1 MPPGLGAPTLVFTP
15 DLVTPPSHSAANLAA
30 VSTMA
35 ASVAHLVALERSDRP
50 EGSPILVVDDDAKIV
65 QLVRTYLEREGFAV
79 VTARDGAAALAAVR
93 EHRPRLVVLDLM
105 LPELDGIAVMR
116 TVRETAN
123 VPILMLSARGS
134 TADRVYGMNEGADDY
149 LAKPFS
155 PAELV
160 VRVKAILR
168 RAEQRRPGS
177 GRGRLRHHDLVIDLD
192 RQVVLRGRD
201 TIILTAAEFRLLAAL
216 VEAGGRILTRD
227 ALMDALYGEAEGEV
241 LERTVDV
248 YVARLRDKL
257 GDDAERPRYVVTV
270 RGAGY
275 RAAAAGD

>member
-1 MPPGLGAPTLVFTP
+1 
-15 DLVTPPSHSAANLAA
+15 
-30 VSTMA
+30 MA
-35 ASVAHLVALERSDRP
+35 LPVARPAGVERSDRP
-50 EGSPILVVDDDAKIV
+50 EGWPILVVDDDAKIV
-65 QLVRTYLEREGFAV
+65 QLVRTYLEREGFPV
-79 VTARDGAAALAAVR
+79 VTARDGVAALAAIR

-105 LPELDGIAVMR
+105 LPELDGVAVMR
-116 TVRETAN
+116 TVREESN

-134 TADRVYGMNEGADDY
+134 TADRVYGINEGADDY

-160 VRVKAILR
+160 VRVKAIMR
-168 RAEQRRPGS
+168 RAEQRRPGP

-192 RQVVLRGRD
+192 RHEVLRGRD
-201 TIILTAAEFRLLAAL
+201 VIVLTAAEFRLLTAL

-227 ALMDALYGEAEGEV
+227 ALMNALYGEAEVEV
-241 LERTVDV
+241 FDRTVDV

-275 RAAAAGD
+275 RAAIAAD